1 MRHARFEGLK
11 VDPCAFLTALCA
23 MGVRRAGESMPGA
36 RVYVPNGP
44 RLLLDA
50 HGPLSGHMPS
60 WLQETDVFNIIE
72 ACLSGGG

>member
-1 MRHARFEGLK
+1 
-11 VDPCAFLTALCA
+11 
-23 MGVRRAGESMPGA
+23 MPGA